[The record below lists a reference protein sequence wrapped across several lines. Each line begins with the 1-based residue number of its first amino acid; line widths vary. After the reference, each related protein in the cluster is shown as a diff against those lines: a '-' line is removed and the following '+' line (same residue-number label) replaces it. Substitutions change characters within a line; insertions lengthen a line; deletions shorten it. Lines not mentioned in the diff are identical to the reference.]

1 MLASPVQA
9 RAVVPLTGG
18 RGWWRTRAPAP
29 RRACAPAA
37 PSGWSARRRG
47 CCPATSGAGAVR
59 GRAGGPAPAPP
70 PALQPA
76 LKMVQ
81 WLQTKVS
88 RHTVQRLL
96 ANTHHVGFKQSSYTV
111 EHQQIRQG
119 TSVKFRYVI
128 DCKRCLSLCLYI
140 LTRSTWTIEPQY
152 LDNLYH
158 FIPNISEYNT

>member
-59 GRAGGPAPAPP
+59 GRAGGPALAPP
-70 PALQPA
+70 PPRPLRYSRPW
-76 LKMVQ
+76 K
-81 WLQTKVS
+81 WCNGCRPKCP

-96 ANTHHVGFKQSSYTV
+96 ANTHHVGFTQSSYTV

-119 TSVKFRYVI
+119 MSVKFRYVI
-128 DCKRCLSLCLYI
+128 DCKRCLSFCLYI
-140 LTRSTWTIEPQY
+140 LHSKHIDDRAS
-152 LDNLYH
+152 
-158 FIPNISEYNT
+158 ISW